1 MCFGGSPKVDA
12 PAQLPP
18 PAPAPLPA
26 PDPLK
31 VADPTGNA
39 QNAKKLGTSALRI
52 DRTSPAS
59 ALGPSGLAIPVG

>member
-18 PAPAPLPA
+18 PAPAPLPP

-31 VADPTGNA
+31 VADPTN
-39 QNAKKLGTSALRI
+39 NVLNSKKLGTSALRI
-52 DRTSPAS
+52 DRTSPAAS
-59 ALGPSGLAIPVG
+59 LGPSGLAIPVG

>member
-1 MCFGGSPKVDA
+1 MCFGGSPSVDK

-18 PAPAPLPA
+18 PAPAPLPP

-31 VADPTGNA
+31 VADPAVGA
-39 QNAKKLGTSALRI
+39 LASKKLGTSALRI

-59 ALGPSGLAIPVG
+59 SLGPSGLAIPVG